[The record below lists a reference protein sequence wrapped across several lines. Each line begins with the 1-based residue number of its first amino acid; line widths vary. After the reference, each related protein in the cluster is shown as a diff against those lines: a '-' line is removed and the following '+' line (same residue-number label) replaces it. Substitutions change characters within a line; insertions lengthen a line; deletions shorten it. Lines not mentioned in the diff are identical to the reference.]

1 MMYQQEI
8 QFFWPLTEQIPLD
21 LEYAPTQGV
30 SGVNAVPIQGSIY
43 EFIQPLTMNS
53 TYTTSINIDSTNV
66 IIKSSKLPP
75 LYRRLL
81 FKLLGIKWEQS

>member
-21 LEYAPTQGV
+21 LEYAP